1 MRLVFLGAG
10 AFGVPSL
17 EALAREHEI
26 ALVVTQPD
34 RPAGR
39 GKVLTPTPVAV
50 RAAELGLRVVKPAD
64 VNAREVLD
72 EVRGAGADAW
82 VVIAFGQKLSRDL
95 VDGVFAINLHGS
107 VLPAYRGAAPIQRAV
122 MDGCRETGV
131 SVIGIAERMDAG
143 LVYATRTLAIGP
155 TETSD
160 EVHDALSLL
169 GPEVLS
175 AVLAQHAA
183 GRAEGVAQDES
194 RATRARKLSKAE
206 ATVDLASLDAEA
218 ARARIN
224 GLNAW
229 PGCTVLVGG
238 GPREAPA
245 RGRLRRR
252 CRAAGRAGR
261 TRRGWRRGDALGGD
275 PSSRGAA
282 CRREGNVCRG
292 VPERSARA
300 HGRRGAAASD
310 GRLSALESSGRRP
323 IADRTR
329 DGDGAALLRLCA

>member
-1 MRLVFLGAG
+1 VRLVFLGAG
-10 AFGVPSL
+10 AFGIPSL

-39 GKVLTPTPVAV
+39 GKVLTPTAIAA

-64 VNAREVLD
+64 VNAAAVVEEIRGV
-72 EVRGAGADAW
+72 GAGAW

-122 MDGCRETGV
+122 MDGRRETGV

-143 LVYATRTLAIGP
+143 LVYATRTRAIGP
-155 TETSD
+155 TETAD
-160 EVHDALSLL
+160 EVHDALALL

-175 AVLAQHAA
+175 AVLSEHAA
-183 GRAEGVAQDES
+183 GRAEGVAQDEG

-206 ATVDLASLDAEA
+206 ATVDLASLDADG

-229 PGCTVLVGG
+229 PGCTVLVG
-238 GPREAPA
+238 EVAVK
-245 RGRLRRR
+245 LL
-252 CRAAGRAGR
+252 RAAACGE
-261 TRRGWRRGDALGGD
+261 
-275 PSSRGAA
+275 GAA
-282 CRREGNVCRG
+282 QRG
-292 VPERSARA
+292 EPGVLGADGVVATRSGAIRLLELQPVGGKA
-300 HGRRGAAASD
+300 MSVAAFLNGRP
-310 GRLSALESSGRRP
+310 ALVGSPVRP
-323 IADRTR
+323 LPT
-329 DGDGAALLRLCA
+329 GG